1 MNFVIKLEQKFDRII
16 IGDYMRKIRI
26 LHTADLH
33 FDTPFSGMSP
43 KEALK
48 SKEELKQVFEK
59 IIQTSLEKEID
70 ILLIAGD
77 IFDNLSV
84 NKTTLYFIK
93 NCLEKINTVKVFVS
107 PGNHDPFN
115 EKSFYNIV
123 EWPVNVHIFKGKMEK
138 VILEDLKTIVWGAG
152 FNTSHVNKSM
162 LKEVKRVDGY
172 NNIMVIHGEIS
183 AIKDGNDY
191 NPITE
196 GDIAESNMDYIA
208 LGHRHKFSEVRKIQ
222 NTYYSYSGC
231 PQGRGFDEL
240 EDKGI
245 VFLELKDG
253 FIESEFIRTSI
264 RNYYEKEI
272 NIEGCF
278 GYSEVRSRIINEIS
292 KDDRKNNFYKIILS
306 GQVSEEFVI
315 NEEVLQ
321 DLLKE
326 EFYFVKVIDKS
337 EIKLDLNE
345 LIKGY
350 SLKSMFAKKIY
361 DKLQSAETEEE
372 KELIILALKIGLQSI
387 SGEEVKIYE
396 G

>member
-1 MNFVIKLEQKFDRII
+1 MKKIKV
-16 IGDYMRKIRI
+16 
-26 LHTADLH
+26 LHTADIH
-33 FDTPFSGMSP
+33 FDTPFSGMTP

-59 IIQTSLEKEID
+59 IIKMTVEKEID

-93 NCLEKINTVKVFVS
+93 NCFENISKVNVFIS

-123 EWPVNVHIFKGKMEK
+123 EWPNNVHIFKGAMEN
-138 VILEDLKTIVWGAG
+138 VILEDLNTIVWGAG
-152 FNTSHVNKSM
+152 FNTSHVNKSL
-162 LKEVKRVDGY
+162 LKEVKRVEEY
-172 NNIMVIHGEIS
+172 NNIMVLHGEITNT
-183 AIKDGNDY
+183 KDGNEY

-196 GDIAESNMDYIA
+196 EEIARSNMDYIA
-208 LGHRHKFSEVRKIQ
+208 LGHRHKFSDVKKIE

-245 VFLELKDG
+245 ILIELKDK
-253 FIESEFIRTSI
+253 FVESKFVRTSI

-272 NIEGCF
+272 NIQGCF
-278 GYSEVRSRIINEIS
+278 GYSEVKNKIINEIPS
-292 KDDRKNNFYKIILS
+292 NHRKNNFYKIILK
-306 GQVSEEFVI
+306 GEVCEEFTL
-315 NEEVLQ
+315 NEEFLQ
-321 DLLKE
+321 ESLKD
-326 EFYFVKVIDKS
+326 EFHFVKIIDKS
-337 EIKLDLNE
+337 EIKLDINE

-350 SLKSMFAKKIY
+350 SLKSIFAKKIY
-361 DKLQSAETEEE
+361 ERLQSAETEEE
-372 KELIILALKIGLQSI
+372 RESIILALKIGLQSI

>member
-1 MNFVIKLEQKFDRII
+1 
-16 IGDYMRKIRI
+16 MRKVKI

-43 KEALK
+43 REALK
-48 SKEELKQVFEK
+48 SKEELKQVFDK
-59 IIQTSLEKEID
+59 IIQIALNKEID

-93 NCLEKINTVKVFVS
+93 SCFEKIDMIRIFIS

-115 EKSFYNIV
+115 EKSFYGIV
-123 EWPVNVHIFKGKMEK
+123 DWPSNVHIFKGEMEK
-138 VILEDLKTIVWGAG
+138 VVLEDLNTIIWGAG
-152 FNTSHVNKSM
+152 FNTIHVNKSM
-162 LKEVKRVDGY
+162 LKGVKKIDDY
-172 NNIMVIHGEIS
+172 NNIMVIHGEIAS
-183 AIKDGNDY
+183 TEEANEY

-196 GDIAESNMDYIA
+196 EEIARSNMDYIA
-208 LGHRHKFSEVRKIQ
+208 LGHRHKFSEVKKLE

-240 EDKGI
+240 GDKG
-245 VFLELKDG
+245 VVLLEVRDR
-253 FIESEFIRTSI
+253 FVESEFIRTSI

-278 GYSEVRSRIINEIS
+278 GYNEVKIRIINEIINY
-292 KDDRKNNFYKIILS
+292 DRKNNFYKIILS
-306 GQVSEEFVI
+306 GQISEEFVI
-315 NEEVLQ
+315 NEEVLE
-321 DLLKE
+321 DLLKG

-337 EIKLDLNE
+337 EIKLDINE

-350 SLKSMFAKKIY
+350 SLKSIFAKKIY
-361 DKLQSAETEEE
+361 EKLKSAETKEE
-372 KELIILALKIGLQSI
+372 KEIINLALKIGLQSI

>member
-1 MNFVIKLEQKFDRII
+1 MS
-16 IGDYMRKIRI
+16 IGDYMKKIKI
-26 LHTADLH
+26 LHTADIH
-33 FDTPFSGMSP
+33 FDTPFSGMTP

-59 IIQTSLEKEID
+59 IIKMTVEKEID

-93 NCLEKINTVKVFVS
+93 NCFENISKVNVFIS

-123 EWPVNVHIFKGKMEK
+123 EWPNNVHIFKGAMEN
-138 VILEDLKTIVWGAG
+138 VILEDLNTIVWGAG
-152 FNTSHVNKSM
+152 FNTSHVNKSL
-162 LKEVKRVDGY
+162 LKEVKRVEEY
-172 NNIMVIHGEIS
+172 NNIMVLHGEITNT
-183 AIKDGNDY
+183 KDGNEY

-196 GDIAESNMDYIA
+196 EEIARSNMDYIA
-208 LGHRHKFSEVRKIQ
+208 LGHRHKFSDVKKIE

-245 VFLELKDG
+245 ILIELKDK
-253 FIESEFIRTSI
+253 FVESKFVRTSI

-272 NIEGCF
+272 NIQGCF
-278 GYSEVRSRIINEIS
+278 GYSEVKNKIINEIPS
-292 KDDRKNNFYKIILS
+292 NHRKNNFYKIILK
-306 GQVSEEFVI
+306 GEVCEEFTL
-315 NEEVLQ
+315 NGEFLQ
-321 DLLKE
+321 ESLKD
-326 EFYFVKVIDKS
+326 EFHFVKIIDKS
-337 EIKLDLNE
+337 EIKLDINE

-350 SLKSMFAKKIY
+350 SLKSIFAKKIY
-361 DKLQSAETEEE
+361 ERLQSAETEEE
-372 KELIILALKIGLQSI
+372 RESIILALKIGLQSI

>member
-1 MNFVIKLEQKFDRII
+1 MS
-16 IGDYMRKIRI
+16 IGDYMKKIKV
-26 LHTADLH
+26 LHTGDIH
-33 FDTPFSGMSP
+33 FDTPFSGMTP

-59 IIQTSLEKEID
+59 IIKITMEKEID

-93 NCLEKINTVKVFVS
+93 NCFENISKVNVFIS

-123 EWPVNVHIFKGKMEK
+123 EWPNNVHIFKGAMEN
-138 VILEDLKTIVWGAG
+138 VILEDLNTIVWGAG
-152 FNTSHVNKSM
+152 FNTSHVNKSL
-162 LKEVKRVDGY
+162 LKEVKRVEEY
-172 NNIMVIHGEIS
+172 NNIMVLHGEITNT
-183 AIKDGNDY
+183 KDGNEY

-196 GDIAESNMDYIA
+196 EEIARSNMDYIA
-208 LGHRHKFSEVRKIQ
+208 LGHRHKFSDVKKIE

-245 VFLELKDG
+245 ILIELKDK
-253 FIESEFIRTSI
+253 FVESRFVRTSI

-272 NIEGCF
+272 NIQGCF
-278 GYSEVRSRIINEIS
+278 GYNEVKSKIINEIPGNH
-292 KDDRKNNFYKIILS
+292 RKNNFYKIILK
-306 GQVSEEFVI
+306 GEVCEEFTL
-315 NEEVLQ
+315 NEEFLQ
-321 DLLKE
+321 ESLKD
-326 EFYFVKVIDKS
+326 EFHFVKIIDKS
-337 EIKLDLNE
+337 EIKLDINE

-350 SLKSMFAKKIY
+350 SLKSIFAKKIY
-361 DKLQSAETEEE
+361 ERLQSAETEEE
-372 KELIILALKIGLQSI
+372 RESIILALKIGLQSI

>member
-1 MNFVIKLEQKFDRII
+1 MKKIK
-16 IGDYMRKIRI
+16 I
-26 LHTADLH
+26 LHTADIH
-33 FDTPFSGMSP
+33 FDTPFSGMTP

-59 IIQTSLEKEID
+59 IIKMTVEKEID

-93 NCLEKINTVKVFVS
+93 NCFENISKVNVFIS

-123 EWPVNVHIFKGKMEK
+123 EWPNNVHIFKSAMEN
-138 VILEDLKTIVWGAG
+138 VILEDLNTIVWGAG
-152 FNTSHVNKSM
+152 FNTSHVNKSL
-162 LKEVKRVDGY
+162 LKEVKRVEEY
-172 NNIMVIHGEIS
+172 NNIMVLHGEITNT
-183 AIKDGNDY
+183 KDGNEY

-196 GDIAESNMDYIA
+196 EEIARSNMDYIA
-208 LGHRHKFSEVRKIQ
+208 LGHRHKFSDVKKIE

-245 VFLELKDG
+245 ILIELKDK
-253 FIESEFIRTSI
+253 FVESKFVRTSI

-272 NIEGCF
+272 NIQGCF
-278 GYSEVRSRIINEIS
+278 GYSEVKNKIINEIPS
-292 KDDRKNNFYKIILS
+292 NHRKNNFYKIILK
-306 GQVSEEFVI
+306 GEVCEEFTL
-315 NEEVLQ
+315 NGEFLQ
-321 DLLKE
+321 ESLKD
-326 EFYFVKVIDKS
+326 EFHFVKIIDKS
-337 EIKLDLNE
+337 EIKLDINE

-350 SLKSMFAKKIY
+350 SLKSIFAKKIY
-361 DKLQSAETEEE
+361 ERLQSAETEEE
-372 KELIILALKIGLQSI
+372 RESIILALKIGLQSI